1 MVNNNTQIY
10 KKKQPL
16 NKKLAKSLVFWVF
29 IGLFLGVLFGTMG
42 SFHSPDNP
50 SVFTQFFYDF
60 SVHSKEYTI
69 DPFIKG
75 LKLLMGPI
83 IFLTIITGIIRL
95 EDLKTL
101 GSLGFKPL
109 FILKSSAHLPLLSVS
124 FLVRLL
130 SPGMACT
137 LILQVLMQQVCKAI

>member
-29 IGLFLGVLFGTMG
+29 IGLFLGVLFGTIG
-42 SFHSPDNP
+42 SFHSPDTP
-50 SVFTQFFYDF
+50 SVFTRFFYDF

-83 IFLTIITGIIRL
+83 IFLTIITGIITTRR
-95 EDLKTL
+95 
-101 GSLGFKPL
+101 P
-109 FILKSSAHLPLLSVS
+109 
-124 FLVRLL
+124 
-130 SPGMACT
+130 
-137 LILQVLMQQVCKAI
+137 